1 MIHQAGDA
9 ATDTHVCQNADT
21 RETGPDQHHQLAMAD
36 HGILNSRPAPAK
48 KKAAGYAQYGGS
60 AAGIQS
66 LIESEPDH
74 NVRQKIGAYISV
86 ARNKG
91 IGGTSLEE
99 RIASAMKRHLEKSPD
114 ARAKAWETDAVGLST
129 RIKGRRSNGGAR
141 AYSVPRNRAYKNYV
155 EKYLLEHVS
164 LDQAKTYLGLCTTGG
179 GRHPSL
185 IALDAAIWKAFREIF
200 PLSEEDKDGK
210 WRGSR
215 MTMSKHLNAFLKR
228 AAPDAR
234 RLPATELDYLA
245 AAASQMIYESEAAA
259 DQPGNTLQ
267 GTLIASSSALEG
279 GCAGASPDSE
289 WTEFIDNVAAPHRV
303 G

>member
-1 MIHQAGDA
+1 
-9 ATDTHVCQNADT
+9 
-21 RETGPDQHHQLAMAD
+21 
-36 HGILNSRPAPAK
+36 
-48 KKAAGYAQYGGS
+48 
-60 AAGIQS
+60 
-66 LIESEPDH
+66 
-74 NVRQKIGAYISV
+74 
-86 ARNKG
+86 
-91 IGGTSLEE
+91 
-99 RIASAMKRHLEKSPD
+99 
-114 ARAKAWETDAVGLST
+114 
-129 RIKGRRSNGGAR
+129 
-141 AYSVPRNRAYKNYV
+141 
-155 EKYLLEHVS
+155 
-164 LDQAKTYLGLCTTGG
+164 
-179 GRHPSL
+179 
-185 IALDAAIWKAFREIF
+185 
-200 PLSEEDKDGK
+200 
-210 WRGSR
+210 

>member
-1 MIHQAGDA
+1 MRLQAGDA

-86 ARNKG
+86 ARKKRRSGSTILQQIANIIKRLSKS
-91 IGGTSLEE
+91 TQEE
-99 RIASAMKRHLEKSPD
+99 RAS
-114 ARAKAWETDAVGLST
+114 AWETHAAKL
-129 RIKGRRSNGGAR
+129 
-141 AYSVPRNRAYKNYV
+141 YSGIDDTNKIISREYTVLRNRT
-155 EKYLLEHVS
+155 YLNFVREYLRIHVS
-164 LDQAKTYLGLCTTGG
+164 VDEARTYYERCTKGG
-179 GRHPSL
+179 GRHRDL
-185 IALDAAIWKAFREIF
+185 KNLDAAIFKAYGETFQ
-200 PLSEEDKDGK
+200 LSEEDKEGY
-210 WRGSR
+210 WRSTR
-215 MTMSKHLNAFLKR
+215 MTLSTFLKEFLEKS
-228 AAPDAR
+228 AAADAR
-234 RLPATELDYLA
+234 RPLATDLDFLA
-245 AAASQMIYESEAAA
+245 AAASHIFESEVAS
-259 DQPGNTLQ
+259 DQPENTRH

-279 GCAGASPDSE
+279 GCAGASQSAD
-289 WTEFIDNVAAPHRV
+289 WTEFIALEVAPPV

>member
-1 MIHQAGDA
+1 MRLQT
-9 ATDTHVCQNADT
+9 ATYVKMADT

-36 HGILNSRPAPAK
+36 HGILNSHPAPGK
-48 KKAAGYAQYGGS
+48 KKAAGYAQYDES
-60 AAGIQS
+60 AESIKR
-66 LIESEPDH
+66 LIEESEPDH

-141 AYSVPRNRAYKNYV
+141 ANSVPRNRAYKNYV
-155 EKYLLEHVS
+155 DKYLLEHVS

-279 GCAGASPDSE
+279 GCAGASQSADL
-289 WTEFIDNVAAPHRV
+289 TEFISLEVAPPV